1 MNSEVRETAADA
13 AARLRSVIGRLSRH
27 LNASASSEGLTPSQ
41 ASVLALLSFHGQL
54 ASAELVRRE
63 GLNPTMASR
72 ILGRLEE
79 LGLIRRA
86 QNADDLREV
95 KVEITDQGRIV
106 SKQIQDSQSMIV
118 ADRLDELTD
127 DEQNAIARAIPALEA
142 LSASLFARRK

>member
-1 MNSEVRETAADA
+1 
-13 AARLRSVIGRLSRH
+13 
-27 LNASASSEGLTPSQ
+27 
-41 ASVLALLSFHGQL
+41 
-54 ASAELVRRE
+54 
-63 GLNPTMASR
+63 MASR

-86 QNADDLREV
+86 QNADDLRAV